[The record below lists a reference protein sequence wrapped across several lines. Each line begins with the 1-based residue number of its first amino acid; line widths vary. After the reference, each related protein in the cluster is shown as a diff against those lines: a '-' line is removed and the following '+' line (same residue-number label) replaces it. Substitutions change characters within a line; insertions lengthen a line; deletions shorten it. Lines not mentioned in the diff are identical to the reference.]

1 MAEASS
7 PDEGEMMETVTSADG
22 TEIAFER
29 TGSGPPLVF
38 VHGTGVDYTWWDL
51 SGVSPALADHCTV
64 YAINRRGRGE
74 SGDAEE
80 YKLEREVKDVLA
92 VVEPIDDPVTLL
104 GHSYGA
110 NISLE
115 AARQTNHLSDLIL
128 NDPVIPVG
136 DDYPDGDALVGELT
150 SLLADGQ
157 PEQALV
163 FIWQA
168 AGVPQPLIDEARST
182 PNWRELVDAADTILR
197 ELQAI
202 TENDFDA
209 PRFAGMTTP
218 TLLLSG
224 SESSEIHNDTKE
236 AVSNAVPNCRTVTFD
251 GHGHFAMVTTQ
262 DRFIDEVLAVVRESN

>member
-7 PDEGEMMETVTSADG
+7 PDEGEVMETVTSADG

-29 TGSGPPLVF
+29 TGSGPPLVL

-80 YKLEREVKDVLA
+80 YKLEREVEDVLA
-92 VVEPIDDPVTLL
+92 VVEPIDDSVTLL

-115 AARQTNHLSDLIL
+115 AARQTNRLSALIL
-128 NDPVIPVG
+128 NDPAIPVG
-136 DDYPDGDALVGELT
+136 DDYPDGDAVVGELT

-157 PEQALV
+157 SEQALV

-202 TENDFDA
+202 TENDFDTS
-209 PRFAGMTTP
+209 RFAGMTAP

-251 GHGHFAMVTTQ
+251 GHGHFAMATTQ
-262 DRFIDEVLAVVRESN
+262 DRFIDEVLVVVRESN